1 MFERPR
7 LVIVTGSGDRAAAVP
22 LPLGSPPRALQS
34 SFRISTKVGGRET
47 VRLIEQRGGRAMFYR
62 ADVAD
67 ELQVQQL
74 IKFTESKFGAPSVL
88 VNNASSPHLAG
99 EGMAGW
105 THSLQVEVYYI
116 RSDGGRIQTA
126 ASGARVI
133 EPPGADH
140 YLFLSNEA
148 DVLCALHTFLDGLR
162 QASAVPAT
170 NRQQVAS
177 Q

>member
-1 MFERPR
+1 MF
-7 LVIVTGSGDRAAAVP
+7 S
-22 LPLGSPPRALQS
+22 
-34 SFRISTKVGGRET
+34 
-47 VRLIEQRGGRAMFYR
+47 R

-74 IKFTESKFGAPSVL
+74 IKFTESKFGALSVL

-148 DVLCALHTFLDGLR
+148 DLLCALHTFLDGLR
-162 QASAVPAT
+162 QVSGVPAT
-170 NRQQVAS
+170 NRQQVAG